1 MAAISG
7 LACLMVTAVPSA
19 ATTTTF
25 YTQSGTM
32 DLDIDGDPT
41 YEIVIEIGGED
52 HTCEDPE
59 QTNEFIVD
67 VTETM
72 TTVEEA
78 RIGTEKE
85 DGYYASFFDFGG
97 NEYQLDVRIGD
108 PDELGFG
115 TNTGTIT
122 GTHPNQQITQHALFE
137 GQIYQTSGCEKGTQI
152 CHFAIE
158 STVTGAYNSTTMHVG
173 PLNGSGTPMVDF
185 CDSPFSALAS
195 SGVTF
200 TGLTFDD
207 TPPI

>member
-1 MAAISG
+1 MAALTVIG
-7 LACLMVTAVPSA
+7 CLLATASPSPA
-19 ATTTTF
+19 ATTTF
-25 YTQSGTM
+25 YTQAGTL
-32 DLDIDGDPT
+32 DLDIDGDP
-41 YEIVIEIGGED
+41 EDEVVIEVGGED

-78 RIGTEKE
+78 RIGTASEN
-85 DGYYASFFDFGG
+85 GYYATFFDFGG
-97 NEYQLDVRIGD
+97 NEYQLDIRIGD

-137 GQIYQTSGCEKGTQI
+137 GLIHTTTNCEKGQTI
-152 CHFAIE
+152 CHFAVEFIV
-158 STVTGAYNSTTMHVG
+158 SGAYNNTTMHVG
-173 PLNGSGTPMVDF
+173 PLNGGGNPAVDF
-185 CDSPFSALAS
+185 CESPFAS
-195 SGVTF
+195 IGSGSVTA

-207 TPPI
+207 SPPV